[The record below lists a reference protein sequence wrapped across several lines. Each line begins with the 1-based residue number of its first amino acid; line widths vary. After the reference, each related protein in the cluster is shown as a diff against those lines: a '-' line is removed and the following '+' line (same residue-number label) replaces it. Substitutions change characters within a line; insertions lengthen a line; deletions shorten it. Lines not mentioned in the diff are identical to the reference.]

1 MKFSVKTIFL
11 SAFLLI
17 ITKNYGQQ
25 QTKITVT
32 LDSISHALHVTQ
44 SVSFTNTSRKPLSK
58 LILNDW
64 NNAYSD
70 KYSHLGRRF
79 SDEFVRNFH
88 LAKESERGHTS
99 ITKLTVNGVD
109 TPWNRLENQVDLV
122 EIPLIVTLEPQQTI
136 SLEFEYILKI
146 PDSKFTRFG
155 FDNGN
160 YYLKNCFLT
169 FARLSEDGEFVNYSN
184 ENLEDIANAT
194 IEDINL
200 NFILPKQYE
209 ITTDFDL
216 VSQNESGSNKTTSFQ
231 SKNRN
236 EIQLAIEQKC
246 TYQTFSNDKIKVET
260 NLYDKRLSGIQKAIV
275 IDKVVNY
282 VAENLGNLPVNKI
295 MVSQVDYERNP
306 FYGLNQLP
314 AFLSPFPDE
323 FIFEIKFLKAYL
335 YNYLKSSLKTDS
347 RKDGYIFDGI
357 QVYMMMKYIEENY
370 PQMKM
375 LGNLSSYKLVKS
387 YYLTKVDFNEQYNY
401 LFLLMARKNLDQT
414 IGDSKEK
421 FIKFNEQIAGKYK
434 AGLSFKYLNYYLQ
447 DSTVENSFREF
458 LTLNQVKQT
467 NSSDLE
473 SILKKNTKQNIDW
486 FYPNLINSKKI
497 IDYTFGKTKKNKDSV
512 SVTIKNNSDAS
523 VPIKLSGIKGKNIV
537 FNQWIPPVKTDTT
550 FTIHRNDANKL
561 VLNYKNE
568 APEYNLRNNS
578 KSLRSVFSLN
588 RPIKFA
594 FLRDLEDPK
603 YNQIFY
609 VPEVG
614 YNLYDGAIISI
625 TLKNKSLLEKPFVY
639 SLSPSFSTKTSS
651 LTGSVG
657 LGLNRQI
664 RDSKL
669 YGISYGISSSY
680 YHYVRNAA
688 YLKINPSI
696 QFKFRDTDY
705 RSNKRQFVTLR
716 QIIVNKE
723 APPVTTQKNTITS
736 DAPLN
741 YSVFDGRY
749 NYQNNEMSKGFNLGT
764 DVQLGGNFGKF
775 STEIFYRKL
784 LENNYQ
790 FSLRLFAGTFLYKN
804 TNTEFYSFGLDKP
817 KDILFDYNLYGR
829 SESSGFFSQQIVIAE
844 GGFKSKFANPYANKW
859 MTSLNATSSIWH
871 WIELYGDAGFYQNKG
886 HNAKFVYDSGIHLDL
901 VPNYFE
907 LYLPV
912 YSTNGFELGEKNY
925 QEKIRFIV
933 TIAPKTLISLFTR
946 KWF

>member
-1 MKFSVKTIFL
+1 M
-11 SAFLLI
+11 
-17 ITKNYGQQ
+17 
-25 QTKITVT
+25 TVT
-32 LDSISHALHVTQ
+32 LDTVAHALHVKQ
-44 SVSFTNTSRKPLSK
+44 SVQFINTSDKSLSK

-79 SDEFVRNFH
+79 SDEFVRSFH
-88 LAKESERGHTS
+88 LAKDSERGYTN
-99 ITKLTVNGVD
+99 IIKLTVNGVD
-109 TPWNRLENQVDLV
+109 APWNRIENQIDLI
-122 EIPLIVTLEPQQTI
+122 EIPLNTNLESQQTTT
-136 SLEFEYILKI
+136 LEFEYILKI
-146 PDSKFTRFG
+146 PEARFTHFG

-169 FARLSEDGEFVNYSN
+169 IARLSKEGEFVNYSN

-194 IEDINL
+194 FEEINL
-200 NFILPKQYE
+200 EFILPKKYE

-216 VSQNESGSNKTTSFQ
+216 TNQIESGNSKTTVFQAKNKT
-231 SKNRN
+231 
-236 EIQLAIEQKC
+236 EIQLAIEEKY
-246 TYQTFSNDKIKVET
+246 TYQSFSNDKVKVET
-260 NLYDKRLSGIQKAIV
+260 NLYDKRLTGIQKAII

-282 VAENLGNLPVNKI
+282 VSDNLGKAPSNKI

-323 FIFEIKFLKAYL
+323 FIYEIKFLKAYL

-347 RKDGYIFDGI
+347 RKDGHIFDGI

-387 YYLTKVDFNEQYNY
+387 YHLTKVDFNEQYNY

-458 LTLNQVKQT
+458 ITLNQSKQT
-467 NSSDLE
+467 NSSDFE
-473 SILKKNTKQNIDW
+473 AILKKNAKQNIDW
-486 FYPNLINSKKI
+486 FYPNLINSKKT
-497 IDYTFGKTKKNKDSV
+497 IDYKFGKTKKTKDSV
-512 SVTIKNNSDAS
+512 SVTIKNNSDAV
-523 VPIKLSGIKGKNIV
+523 VPILLSGIKSKNVV
-537 FNQWIPPVKTDTT
+537 FNQWISPVKKDTT
-550 FTIHRNDANKL
+550 FIINRNDADKL
-561 VLNYKNE
+561 VLNYNNE
-568 APEYNLRNNS
+568 APEYNLRNNF

-594 FLRDLEDPK
+594 FLKDLENPN

-609 VPEVG
+609 VPEIG
-614 YNLYDGAIISI
+614 YNLYDGAILSI

-639 SLSPSFSTKTSS
+639 SVSPSFSTKTNS

-657 LGLNRQI
+657 VALNQQI

-669 YGISYGISSSY
+669 YGISYGLSSSY

-696 QFKFRDTDY
+696 QFKFRDMDY
-705 RSNKRQFVTLR
+705 RSNKRQFISLR

-723 APPVTTQKNTITS
+723 TPPAYLQTNTIAS
-736 DAPLN
+736 GSPLN
-741 YSVFDGRY
+741 YSVFDGKY
-749 NYQNNEMSKGFNLGT
+749 IYQNNEMSKGFGFGT
-764 DVQLGGNFGKF
+764 DLQLGENFGKL
-775 STEIFYRKL
+775 STEISYRKL

-790 FSLRLFAGTFLYKN
+790 FSLRLFAGSFLFKN
-804 TNTEFYSFGLDKP
+804 TDTEFYSFGLDKP
-817 KDILFDYNLYGR
+817 KDALFDYNLYGR
-829 SESSGFFSQQIVIAE
+829 SESTGLFSQQIVIAE
-844 GGFKSKFANPYANKW
+844 GGFKSKFTNPYANKW
-859 MTSLNATSSIWH
+859 MTTLNATSSIWH

-886 HNAKFVYDSGIHLDL
+886 SNVKFVYDSGIHLDL

-907 LYLPV
+907 LYFPV
-912 YSTNGFELGEKNY
+912 YSTNGFELGQKNY